1 MTVYDRIKQLLP
13 GVLVVVKERFAKRE
27 YKLYSHEAD
36 KLYAEDF
43 RWKKVLDKEMDY
55 FINKPAFLMVEIF
68 VKEPDTEKYG
78 YQYRFGK
85 SVNQHNKIAEFACL
99 VCHKKMKKEHPDC
112 IDCAFRGID
121 NEYCPELLE
130 ALEEFNHA
138 NRT

>member
-13 GVLVVVKERFAKRE
+13 GVLVVVTERFAKRE

-43 RWKKVLDKEMDY
+43 QWKKVLDKEMDY

-78 YQYRFGK
+78 YQYRF
-85 SVNQHNKIAEFACL
+85 
-99 VCHKKMKKEHPDC
+99 
-112 IDCAFRGID
+112 
-121 NEYCPELLE
+121 
-130 ALEEFNHA
+130 
-138 NRT
+138 